1 MDMWP
6 AIIEIL
12 VRPPGVIIVLLLLTF
27 LADLKSHWLGT
38 GMLVFST
45 MLLIVVSL
53 PGTAHMLMAGL
64 QRYAKPLDL
73 VPMAERGPQ
82 AALFI
87 ARDSIKDPPQAIVVL
102 GSDRYSDAPEYD
114 GKDTAS
120 AFGLERLRYA
130 AYLQHKTG
138 LPILV
143 SGGSAN
149 GEEIAEADFMKT
161 ILTDEFKV
169 NVKWVER
176 RSRNTLENARFS
188 QALLAEAKIRTVY
201 LVTHAWHMRRALRA
215 FEVAGINA
223 VPAPTGFD
231 TLTRKDREGF
241 AYLPS
246 ARGMYLT
253 SIALHE
259 QLGFLWYETKDTG
272 APVSDKA
279 VPAAA
284 K

>member
-6 AIIEIL
+6 AIIEML
-12 VRPPGVIIVLLLLTF
+12 VTPPGIIIVLLLLTF
-27 LADLKSHWLGT
+27 LAYLKSHWLGT
-38 GMLVFST
+38 GMLVLST

-53 PGTAHMLMAGL
+53 PGTAHQLLAGL

-73 VPMAERGPQ
+73 VPMAEHGPQ

-87 ARDSIKDPPQAIVVL
+87 AKDSIKDPPQAIVVL
-102 GSDRYSDAPEYD
+102 GDARYSDAPEYD
-114 GKDTAS
+114 NKDTAGAS
-120 AFGLERLRYA
+120 GLMRLRYA
-130 AYLQHKTG
+130 AYLQRKTG

-143 SGGSAN
+143 SGGSPN
-149 GEEIAEADFMKT
+149 GEEMAEADFMKA
-161 ILTDEFKV
+161 ILTDEFRAS
-169 NVKWVER
+169 VKWAER
-176 RSRNTLENARFS
+176 QSRNTMENARYS
-188 QALLAEAKIRTVY
+188 QAMLADARIHTVY

-215 FEVAGINA
+215 FEMAGINA

-259 QLGFLWYETKDTG
+259 QLGFLWYETKDSPAPAG
-272 APVSDKA
+272 AKA
-279 VPAAA
+279 IPAAMN
-284 K
+284 

>member
-6 AIIEIL
+6 AVIEML
-12 VRPPGVIIVLLLLTF
+12 VTPPGIIIVLLLLTF
-27 LADLKSHWLGT
+27 LAYLKSHWLGT

-53 PGTAHMLMAGL
+53 PGTAHLLLAGL
-64 QRYAKPLDL
+64 QRYAKPLEL
-73 VPMAERGPQ
+73 VPMAEHGPQ
-82 AALFI
+82 ASLFI

-102 GSDRYSDAPEYD
+102 GEGRYSDAPEYD
-114 GKDTAS
+114 NKDTANAS
-120 AFGLERLRYA
+120 GLMRLRYA

-143 SGGSAN
+143 SGGSPN

-161 ILTDEFKV
+161 ILTDEFNA
-169 NVKWVER
+169 NVKWTER
-176 RSRNTLENARFS
+176 QSRNTLENARYS
-188 QALLAEAKIRTVY
+188 QAMLADARIRTVY

-215 FEVAGINA
+215 FEIAGINA

-231 TLTRKDREGF
+231 TLTRKDREGS

-259 QLGFLWYETKDTG
+259 QLGFLRYEAQDSA
-272 APVSDKA
+272 APAGDKA

>member
-1 MDMWP
+1 MNMWP
-6 AIIEIL
+6 AIIDTL
-12 VRPPGVIIVLLLLTF
+12 VTPPGVIIVLLLLTF
-27 LADLKSHWLGT
+27 LAYLKSHWLGT

-53 PGTAHMLMAGL
+53 PGTAHMLLASL
-64 QRYAKPLDL
+64 QRYAKPLEL
-73 VPMAERGPQ
+73 VPMAESGPH

-87 ARDSIKDPPQAIVVL
+87 AKDSIKDPPQAIVVL
-102 GSDRYSDAPEYD
+102 GNDRYSDAPEYD

-120 AFGLERLRYA
+120 ALGLERLRYA

-143 SGGSAN
+143 SGGSPG
-149 GEEIAEADFMKT
+149 GEETTEADFMKA
-161 ILTDEFKV
+161 ILTDEFKA
-169 NVKWVER
+169 NVKWAER
-176 RSRNTLENARFS
+176 QSRNTLENARFS
-188 QALLAEAKIRTVY
+188 QVLLAEAKIRSVY
-201 LVTHAWHMRRALRA
+201 LVTHAWHMRRAMRA
-215 FEVAGINA
+215 FEITGINV

-231 TLTRKDREGF
+231 TLTRKEREGL

-246 ARGMYLT
+246 AHGMYLT

-259 QLGFLWYETKDTG
+259 RLGFLWYESQDTSKPAG
-272 APVSDKA
+272 DHA
-279 VPAAA
+279 VPAGA